1 MVGELKNQ
9 SKLKSSGVSGSK
21 LVIAICLVVHVVIY
35 FATFGFLFVLWFYSL
50 AVGLVAL
57 ASIAIL
63 TGKRDGDVFVRS
75 TVLFNVLLAAFG
87 ILYLVQNYYYF
98 YS

>member
-1 MVGELKNQ
+1 MVGKLKNQ

-21 LVIAICLVVHVVIY
+21 LVIAICLVAHVTIY
-35 FATFGFLFVLWFYSL
+35 FATFGFLFALWFYSL
-50 AVGLVAL
+50 AIGLVVL

-75 TVLFNVLLAAFG
+75 TVLFNVLLVAFE
-87 ILYLVQNYYYF
+87 IVYLMQNYYYF